1 MKNRV
6 FGEAFPSSTNLTI
19 NSEKITNHFPT
30 CNAVSESG
38 PLGGPV
44 LANER
49 VHNISA

>member
-1 MKNRV
+1 MKNKV
-6 FGEAFPSSTNLTI
+6 LDEAFPSYTNFTI
-19 NSEKITNHFPT
+19 NSEKVTDHFPT
-30 CNAVSESG
+30 CSAVRESG